1 MKRRHEGTEA
11 RRHGVG
17 RGSRGFTLIEVIVI
31 IVILGV
37 LATVIAPRILSRI
50 GQSKQ
55 SVAASNASTL
65 VSQVRILMADA
76 GGSIPEG
83 ETIDILWERPSFADE
98 GMWHGPYVDTQ
109 NQLVDPWGNRYVLEA
124 PGRNGAEVS
133 VVSLGAD
140 GRPGGEGENADV
152 VKP

>member
-1 MKRRHEGTEA
+1 MRRSDEA
-11 RRHGVG
+11 TRRRGDGVG
-17 RGSRGFTLIEVIVI
+17 RRGFTLIEVIVI

-55 SVAASNASTL
+55 SVAASNAATL

-83 ETIDILWERPSFADE
+83 ETIDILWERPSFAQE

-109 NQLVDPWGNRYVLEA
+109 DQLVDPWGNRYVLEI
-124 PGRNGAEVS
+124 PGREGAEVS

-140 GRPGGEGENADV
+140 GRPGGEGENADI